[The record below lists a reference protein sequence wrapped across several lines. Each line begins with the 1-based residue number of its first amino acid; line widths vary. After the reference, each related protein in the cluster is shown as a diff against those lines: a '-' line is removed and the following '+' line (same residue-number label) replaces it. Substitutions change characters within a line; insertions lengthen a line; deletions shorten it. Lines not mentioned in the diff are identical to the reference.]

1 MTQTDGHADLAHPAH
16 GRGWRLAVAL
26 AMAACCTAAGWGAYA
41 IALQRY
47 VATRAE
53 EAGQRTTFYAQN
65 LRSTLARYE
74 SLPRLA
80 ALEHVL
86 HAALHAPRQSSDAAL
101 RGAANAY
108 LKQAQSAADLTAVYL
123 LDTTGLTLAASNWD
137 LPSSFV
143 GQNYAFRP
151 YFDEAMREGL
161 GRFYGVGNTTGET
174 GYFLA
179 APVREGNK
187 PGNKPI
193 GAVVV
198 KINLD
203 AFEATLSRS
212 GDTVLL
218 VDRHGVIFL
227 SSIPE
232 WKYRTLGTLSADQRA
247 ALDATRQY
255 APHTLA
261 PLGMDDGKAGS
272 VPFSADR
279 PPEAVRVAP
288 PGKSASTL
296 RVQYRPVGLL
306 GWQVAVLIDP
316 RDEQRTALVAGA
328 SAAFAMALA
337 FAVLVALRLRTRRRE
352 EQRRARAALRE
363 VQRDLE
369 ARIAQRTAELT
380 SANAA
385 LAGKVEAL
393 DAAQR
398 ILRETRDAAVQA
410 GKLAV
415 LGQMAAGITHELN
428 QPLTALTTLSD
439 NANQLAERGRIDE
452 VRGNLT
458 HISQLAERMGRI
470 VSHIKAFSRKGAS
483 GDEARAAVSVDEA
496 IRQALMLVE
505 TRRRQV
511 GVTVTAPPV
520 SADLAVWANAVRLE
534 QVLVNLIRNAIDA
547 TAEAPQPKSAAVHV
561 SVEPIENWVRI
572 TVRDFGPGIP
582 ADVLPR
588 LFEPFFTTKDDG
600 LGLGL
605 GLAISLAIIEDFG
618 GRLIGRN
625 AQDAADGSAGAEFI
639 IELER
644 VVKPHA

>member
-1 MTQTDGHADLAHPAH
+1 M
-16 GRGWRLAVAL
+16 AVAL
-26 AMAACCTAAGWGAYA
+26 AMAACCAAAGWGAYA

-47 VATRAE
+47 VAARAE
-53 EAGQRTTFYAQN
+53 EAGQRTTFYAQS

-86 HAALHAPRQSSDAAL
+86 HAALQANHPPGDAVA

-108 LKQAQSAADLTAVYL
+108 LKEVQAATDLSAAYL

-151 YFDEAMREGL
+151 YFAEAMREGL

-179 APVREGNK
+179 APVRDGSR
-187 PGNKPI
+187 PI

-218 VDRHGVIFL
+218 VDRYGVIFL
-227 SSIPE
+227 SSVPAL
-232 WKYRTLGTLSADQRA
+232 KYRTLGTLSVDQRA

-255 APHTLA
+255 APHTLV
-261 PLGMDDGKAGS
+261 PVDPRAGS
-272 VPFSADR
+272 VPFSADQ
-279 PPEAVRVAP
+279 PPQAVRVAL
-288 PGKSASTL
+288 PGKSASVL

-328 SAAFAMALA
+328 SASFAMALA

-385 LAGKVEAL
+385 LASKVEAL

-458 HISQLAERMGRI
+458 HISQLANRMGRI
-470 VSHIKAFSRKGAS
+470 VSHIKAFSRKGDA
-483 GDEARAAVSVDEA
+483 ARAAVSVDEA

-511 GVTVTAPPV
+511 GVTVTAPSVP
-520 SADLAVWANAVRLE
+520 ADLAVWANAVRLE

-547 TAEAPQPKSAAVHV
+547 SAETPQPRSATVHV
-561 SVEPIENWVRI
+561 SVEPVEKWVRI

-588 LFEPFFTTKDDG
+588 LFEPFFTTKVDG
-600 LGLGL
+600 QGLGL

-618 GRLIGRN
+618 GRLEGRN
-625 AQDAADGSAGAEFI
+625 ADDEGGGAAFI

-644 VVKPHA
+644 AVNPA

>member
-1 MTQTDGHADLAHPAH
+1 MTPPDGHADLAHPAR

-26 AMAACCTAAGWGAYA
+26 AMAACCAAAGWAAYA

-86 HAALHAPRQSSDAAL
+86 HVALLQGAQAGDATM
-101 RGAANAY
+101 RRAANAY
-108 LKQAQSAADLTAVYL
+108 LKEVQAATDLAAAHLIN
-123 LDTTGLTLAASNWD
+123 TTGLTIAASNWD
-137 LPSSFV
+137 LPTSFV

-151 YFDEAMREGL
+151 YFAEAMREGL

-174 GYFLA
+174 GYFVA
-179 APVREGNK
+179 APVREDA
-187 PGNKPI
+187 KPI
-193 GAVVV
+193 GVVVV
-198 KINLD
+198 KVNLD
-203 AFEATLSRS
+203 AFEASLSRS

-227 SSIPE
+227 SSVPE
-232 WKYRTLGTLSADQRA
+232 WKYRTLGALSPEQQT

-255 APHTLA
+255 APHTLT
-261 PLGMDDGKAGS
+261 PLDTQDGG
-272 VPFSADR
+272 VPFSADQ
-279 PPEAVRVAP
+279 PPQDVRVAL
-288 PGKSASTL
+288 PGKSVSTL

-328 SAAFAMALA
+328 SAAFAMGLV
-337 FAVLVALRLRTRRRE
+337 FSVFVALRLRTRRRE

-380 SANAA
+380 SANTA

-470 VSHIKAFSRKGAS
+470 VSHIKAFSRKGDA
-483 GDEARAAVSVDEA
+483 ARAAVSVDEA

-511 GVTVTAPPV
+511 GVTVTAPLVP
-520 SADLAVWANAVRLE
+520 ADLAVWANAVRLE

-547 TAEAPQPKSAAVHV
+547 MAETAQPESAAVHV
-561 SVEPIENWVRI
+561 RVEPIENWVRI
-572 TVRDFGPGIP
+572 TVRDVGPGIP
-582 ADVLPR
+582 SDVLPR

-618 GRLIGRN
+618 GRLVGQN
-625 AQDAADGSAGAEFI
+625 ADDGAGGAEFV

>member
-1 MTQTDGHADLAHPAH
+1 MSHPDGHADTAHPAH

-26 AMAACCTAAGWGAYA
+26 AMAACCAAAGGGAYA

-47 VATRAE
+47 VATRVE
-53 EAGQRTTFYAQN
+53 EAGQRTTFDAQN

-86 HAALHAPRQSSDAAL
+86 HVALQAPRQQPDAAL

-108 LKQAQSAADLTAVYL
+108 LKQVQNAADLTAVYL
-123 LDTTGLTLAASNWD
+123 MDATGQTLAASNWD
-137 LPSSFV
+137 LPSSFI

-151 YFDEAMREGL
+151 YFEDAMREGL

-179 APVREGNK
+179 APVREGS
-187 PGNKPI
+187 PDHRPI
-193 GAVVV
+193 GAVAV

-203 AFEATLSRS
+203 SFEATLSRS

-227 SSIPE
+227 SSVPE
-232 WKYRTLGTLSADQRA
+232 WKYRTLGTLSVEQRA

-255 APHTLA
+255 APHTLT
-261 PLGMDDGKAGS
+261 PLDAQGES
-272 VPFSADR
+272 VPVSADHA
-279 PPEAVRVAP
+279 PQTVRVAL
-288 PGKSASTL
+288 PGKSVSTL
-296 RVQYRPVGLL
+296 RAQYRPVGLL

-352 EQRRARAALRE
+352 EQRRARDALRE

-452 VRGNLT
+452 VRSNLT
-458 HISQLAERMGRI
+458 HISRLAERMGRI
-470 VSHIKAFSRKGAS
+470 VSHIKAFSRKGDA
-483 GDEARAAVSVDEA
+483 ARAAVSVDEA

-505 TRRRQV
+505 SRRRQV
-511 GVTVTAPPV
+511 GVTVVAAPVP
-520 SADLAVWANAVRLE
+520 ADLAVWANAVRLE

-547 TAEAPQPKSAAVHV
+547 TAEAPQSASAAVHV
-561 SVEPIENWVRI
+561 GVEPDEKWVRI
-572 TVRDFGPGIP
+572 TVRDFGAGIP

-588 LFEPFFTTKDDG
+588 LFEPFFTTKDEG
-600 LGLGL
+600 QGLGL
-605 GLAISLAIIEDFG
+605 GLAISLAIVEDFG
-618 GRLIGRN
+618 GRLTGHN
-625 AQDAADGSAGAEFI
+625 AQDGNGGAQFI

-644 VVKPHA
+644 VVKPH

>member
-1 MTQTDGHADLAHPAH
+1 MSHPDGHADTAHPAH

-26 AMAACCTAAGWGAYA
+26 AMAACCAAAGGGAYA

-47 VATRAE
+47 VATRVE

-86 HAALHAPRQSSDAAL
+86 HVALQAPRQQPDAAL

-108 LKQAQSAADLTAVYL
+108 LKQVQNAADLTAVYL
-123 LDTTGLTLAASNWD
+123 MDATGQTLAASNWD
-137 LPSSFV
+137 LPSSFI

-151 YFDEAMREGL
+151 YFEDAMREGL

-179 APVREGNK
+179 APVREGS
-187 PGNKPI
+187 PDHRPI
-193 GAVVV
+193 GAVAV

-203 AFEATLSRS
+203 SFEATLSRS

-227 SSIPE
+227 SSVPE
-232 WKYRTLGTLSADQRA
+232 WKYRTLGTLSVEQRA

-255 APHTLA
+255 APHTLT
-261 PLGMDDGKAGS
+261 PLDAQGES
-272 VPFSADR
+272 VPVSADHA
-279 PPEAVRVAP
+279 PQTVRVAL
-288 PGKSASTL
+288 PGKSVSTL
-296 RVQYRPVGLL
+296 RAQYRPVGLL

-352 EQRRARAALRE
+352 EQRRARDALRE

-452 VRGNLT
+452 VRSNLT
-458 HISQLAERMGRI
+458 HISRLAERMGRI
-470 VSHIKAFSRKGAS
+470 VSHIKAFSRKGDA
-483 GDEARAAVSVDEA
+483 ARAAVSVDEA

-505 TRRRQV
+505 SRRRQV
-511 GVTVTAPPV
+511 GVTVVAAPVP
-520 SADLAVWANAVRLE
+520 ADLAVWANAVRLE

-547 TAEAPQPKSAAVHV
+547 TAEAPQSASAAVHV
-561 SVEPIENWVRI
+561 GVEPDEKWVRI
-572 TVRDFGPGIP
+572 TVRDFGAGIP

-588 LFEPFFTTKDDG
+588 LFEPFFTTKDEG
-600 LGLGL
+600 QGLGL
-605 GLAISLAIIEDFG
+605 GLASSLAIVEDFG
-618 GRLIGRN
+618 GRLTGHN
-625 AQDAADGSAGAEFI
+625 AQDGNGGAQFI

-644 VVKPHA
+644 VVKPH

>member
-1 MTQTDGHADLAHPAH
+1 MTPPDGHADLAHPAR

-26 AMAACCTAAGWGAYA
+26 AMAACCAAAGWAAYA

-86 HAALHAPRQSSDAAL
+86 HVALLQGAQAGDATM
-101 RGAANAY
+101 RRAANAY
-108 LKQAQSAADLTAVYL
+108 LKEVQAATDLAAAHLIN
-123 LDTTGLTLAASNWD
+123 TTGLTIAASNWD
-137 LPSSFV
+137 LPTSFV
-143 GQNYAFRP
+143 GQNYALRP
-151 YFDEAMREGL
+151 YFAEAMREGL

-174 GYFLA
+174 GYFVA
-179 APVREGNK
+179 APVREDA
-187 PGNKPI
+187 KPI
-193 GAVVV
+193 GVVVV
-198 KINLD
+198 KVNLD
-203 AFEATLSRS
+203 AFEASLSRS

-227 SSIPE
+227 SSVPE
-232 WKYRTLGTLSADQRA
+232 WKYRTLGALSPEQQT

-255 APHTLA
+255 APHTLT
-261 PLGMDDGKAGS
+261 PLDTQDGG
-272 VPFSADR
+272 VPFSADQ
-279 PPEAVRVAP
+279 PPQAVRVAL
-288 PGKSASTL
+288 PGKSVSTL

-328 SAAFAMALA
+328 SAAFAMGLV
-337 FAVLVALRLRTRRRE
+337 FSVFVALRLRTRRRE

-380 SANAA
+380 SANTA

-470 VSHIKAFSRKGAS
+470 VSHIKAFSRKGDA
-483 GDEARAAVSVDEA
+483 ARAAVSVDEA

-511 GVTVTAPPV
+511 GVTVTAPLVP
-520 SADLAVWANAVRLE
+520 ADLAVWANAVRLE

-547 TAEAPQPKSAAVHV
+547 MAETAQPESAAVHV
-561 SVEPIENWVRI
+561 RVEPIENWVRI
-572 TVRDFGPGIP
+572 TVRDVGPGIP
-582 ADVLPR
+582 SDVLPR

-618 GRLIGRN
+618 GRLVGQN
-625 AQDAADGSAGAEFI
+625 ADDGAGGAEFV

>member
-1 MTQTDGHADLAHPAH
+1 MHPSDGHADLAHPVR

-26 AMAACCTAAGWGAYA
+26 AMAACCVAAGWGAYS

-86 HAALHAPRQSSDAAL
+86 HVALLEGPQAGDATM
-101 RGAANAY
+101 RRAANAY
-108 LKQAQSAADLTAVYL
+108 LKEVQAATDLAAAHLINTA
-123 LDTTGLTLAASNWD
+123 GLTIAASNWD
-137 LPSSFV
+137 LPTSFV

-151 YFDEAMREGL
+151 YFAEAMREGL

-174 GYFLA
+174 GYFVA
-179 APVREGNK
+179 APVCEGAT
-187 PGNKPI
+187 PI
-193 GAVVV
+193 GVVVV
-198 KINLD
+198 KVNLD
-203 AFEATLSRS
+203 AFEASLSRS

-227 SSIPE
+227 SSVPE
-232 WKYRTLGTLSADQRA
+232 WKYRTLGTLSPEQQT

-255 APHTLA
+255 APHTLT
-261 PLGMDDGKAGS
+261 PLDSQAGG
-272 VPFSADR
+272 VPFSADQ
-279 PPEAVRVAP
+279 PPQTVRVAL
-288 PGKSASTL
+288 PGKSVSTL

-328 SAAFAMALA
+328 SAAFAMALV
-337 FAVLVALRLRTRRRE
+337 FSVFVALRLRTRRRE

-380 SANAA
+380 SANTA

-470 VSHIKAFSRKGAS
+470 VSHIKAFSRKGDA
-483 GDEARAAVSVDEA
+483 ARATVSVDEA

-505 TRRRQV
+505 TRRRQAR
-511 GVTVTAPPV
+511 VTVMAEPV
-520 SADLAVWANAVRLE
+520 PADLAVWANAVRLE

-547 TAEAPQPKSAAVHV
+547 MAEAAQPESAAVHV
-561 SVEPIENWVRI
+561 RVETTQKWVRI

-618 GRLIGRN
+618 GRLEGRN
-625 AQDAADGSAGAEFI
+625 AEDGAGGAEFV

-644 VVKPHA
+644 AGT

>member
-1 MTQTDGHADLAHPAH
+1 MTPPDGHADLAHPAR

-26 AMAACCTAAGWGAYA
+26 AMAACCAAAGWAAYA

-86 HAALHAPRQSSDAAL
+86 HVALLQGAQAGDATM
-101 RGAANAY
+101 RRAANAY
-108 LKQAQSAADLTAVYL
+108 LKEVQAATDLAAAHLIN
-123 LDTTGLTLAASNWD
+123 TTGLTIAASNWD
-137 LPSSFV
+137 LPTSFV

-151 YFDEAMREGL
+151 YFAEAMREGL

-174 GYFLA
+174 GYFVA
-179 APVREGNK
+179 APVREDA
-187 PGNKPI
+187 KPI
-193 GAVVV
+193 GVVVV
-198 KINLD
+198 KVNLD
-203 AFEATLSRS
+203 AFEASLSRS

-227 SSIPE
+227 SSVPE
-232 WKYRTLGTLSADQRA
+232 WKYRTLGALSPEQQT

-255 APHTLA
+255 APHTLT
-261 PLGMDDGKAGS
+261 PLDTQDGG
-272 VPFSADR
+272 VPFSADQ
-279 PPEAVRVAP
+279 PPQAVRVAL
-288 PGKSASTL
+288 PGKSVSTL

-328 SAAFAMALA
+328 SAAFAMGLV
-337 FAVLVALRLRTRRRE
+337 FSVFVALRLRTRRRE

-380 SANAA
+380 SANTA

-439 NANQLAERGRIDE
+439 NANKLAERGRIDE

-470 VSHIKAFSRKGAS
+470 VSHIKAFSRKGDA
-483 GDEARAAVSVDEA
+483 ARAAVSVDEA

-511 GVTVTAPPV
+511 GVTVTAPLVP
-520 SADLAVWANAVRLE
+520 ADLAVWANAVRLE

-547 TAEAPQPKSAAVHV
+547 MAETAQPESAAVHV
-561 SVEPIENWVRI
+561 RVEPIENWVRI
-572 TVRDFGPGIP
+572 TVRDVGPGIP
-582 ADVLPR
+582 SDVLPR

-618 GRLIGRN
+618 GRLVGQN
-625 AQDAADGSAGAEFI
+625 ADDGAGGAEFV

>member
-1 MTQTDGHADLAHPAH
+1 MTPTDGHADLAHPAH

-26 AMAACCTAAGWGAYA
+26 AMAACCAAAGWGAYA

-470 VSHIKAFSRKGAS
+470 VSHIKAFSRKGDA
-483 GDEARAAVSVDEA
+483 ARAAVSVDEA

-505 TRRRQV
+505 TRRRQA
-511 GVTVTAPPV
+511 GVTVMADPLPT
-520 SADLAVWANAVRLE
+520 DLAVWANAVRLE

-547 TAEAPQPKSAAVHV
+547 TAEAPAAESAIVRV
-561 SVEPIENWVRI
+561 SVRPIEKWVRI

-600 LGLGL
+600 QGLGL

-618 GRLIGRN
+618 GRLEGRN
-625 AQDAADGSAGAEFI
+625 AADDAGGAEFI

-644 VVKPHA
+644 VVKPT

>member
-1 MTQTDGHADLAHPAH
+1 MSPSDGHADLAHPAR
-16 GRGWRLAVAL
+16 GRRWRLAVAL
-26 AMAACCTAAGWGAYA
+26 SMVACCAAAGWGAYA

-86 HAALHAPRQSSDAAL
+86 HVALQAPHPPADAAL

-108 LKQAQSAADLTAVYL
+108 LKQAQSAADLTAIYL

-179 APVREGNK
+179 APVREG
-187 PGNKPI
+187 GKPI

-227 SSIPE
+227 SSVPE
-232 WKYRTLGTLSADQRA
+232 WKYRTLGTLSAGQRA

-255 APHTLA
+255 APHTLT
-261 PLGMDDGKAGS
+261 PLDPQAGG
-272 VPFSADR
+272 VPFSADQ
-279 PPEAVRVAP
+279 PPQTVKAAL

-369 ARIAQRTAELT
+369 ARIVQRTAELT
-380 SANAA
+380 SANTA

-470 VSHIKAFSRKGAS
+470 VSHIKAFSRKGDA
-483 GDEARAAVSVDEA
+483 ARAAVSVDEA

-505 TRRRQV
+505 TRRRQA
-511 GVTVTAPPV
+511 GVALNAPTVP
-520 SADLAVWANAVRLE
+520 ADLSVWANAVRLE

-547 TAEAPQPKSAAVHV
+547 TAELSQRASATVDV
-561 SVEPIENWVRI
+561 RVDSIEHWVRI

-600 LGLGL
+600 QGLGL

-625 AQDAADGSAGAEFI
+625 AQDGAGGAEFI

>member
-1 MTQTDGHADLAHPAH
+1 MTPPDGHADLAHPAR

-26 AMAACCTAAGWGAYA
+26 AMAACCAAAGWAAYA

-86 HAALHAPRQSSDAAL
+86 HVALLQGAQAGDATM
-101 RGAANAY
+101 RRAANAY
-108 LKQAQSAADLTAVYL
+108 LKEVQAATDLAAAHLIN
-123 LDTTGLTLAASNWD
+123 TTGLTIAASNWD
-137 LPSSFV
+137 LPTSFV

-151 YFDEAMREGL
+151 YFAEAMREGL

-174 GYFLA
+174 GYFVA
-179 APVREGNK
+179 APVREDA
-187 PGNKPI
+187 KPI
-193 GAVVV
+193 GVVVV
-198 KINLD
+198 KVNLD
-203 AFEATLSRS
+203 AFEASLSRS

-227 SSIPE
+227 SSVPE
-232 WKYRTLGTLSADQRA
+232 WKYRTLGALSPEQQT

-255 APHTLA
+255 APHTLT
-261 PLGMDDGKAGS
+261 PLDTQDGG
-272 VPFSADR
+272 VPFSGDQ
-279 PPEAVRVAP
+279 PPQAVRVAL
-288 PGKSASTL
+288 PGKSVSTL

-328 SAAFAMALA
+328 SAAFAMGLV
-337 FAVLVALRLRTRRRE
+337 FSVFVALRLRTRRRE

-380 SANAA
+380 SANTA

-470 VSHIKAFSRKGAS
+470 VSHIKAFSRKGDA
-483 GDEARAAVSVDEA
+483 ARAAVSVDEA

-511 GVTVTAPPV
+511 GVTVTAPLVP
-520 SADLAVWANAVRLE
+520 ADLAVWANAVRLE

-547 TAEAPQPKSAAVHV
+547 MAETAQPESAAVHV
-561 SVEPIENWVRI
+561 RVEPIENWVRI
-572 TVRDFGPGIP
+572 TVRDVGPGIP
-582 ADVLPR
+582 SDVLPR

-618 GRLIGRN
+618 GRLVGQN
-625 AQDAADGSAGAEFI
+625 ADDGAGGAEFV

>member
-1 MTQTDGHADLAHPAH
+1 MSPSDGHADLAPLAQSAR
-16 GRGWRLAVAL
+16 GRGWPSWQLAVAL
-26 AMAACCTAAGWGAYA
+26 AMAACCAAAGWGAYA

-86 HAALHAPRQSSDAAL
+86 HVALQANHQPSDAVM
-101 RGAANAY
+101 RRAANAY
-108 LKQAQSAADLTAVYL
+108 LKEVQAATDLSAAYL
-123 LDTTGLTLAASNWD
+123 LDTSGLTLAASNWD
-137 LPSSFV
+137 LPSSFI
-143 GQNYAFRP
+143 GKNYAFRP

-179 APVREGNK
+179 APVREGT
-187 PGNKPI
+187 KPI

-227 SSIPE
+227 SSVPA
-232 WKYRTLGTLSADQRA
+232 WKYRTLGTLSPEQHT

-255 APHTLA
+255 APHTLT
-261 PLGMDDGKAGS
+261 PLGTDERKAQS
-272 VPFSADR
+272 VPFSADH
-279 PPEAVRVAP
+279 PPETVRVAL

-296 RVQYRPVGLL
+296 HVQYRPVGLL

-352 EQRRARAALRE
+352 EQRRARDALRE

-380 SANAA
+380 SANTA
-385 LAGKVEAL
+385 LASKVEAL

-470 VSHIKAFSRKGAS
+470 VSHIKAFSRKGDA
-483 GDEARAAVSVDEA
+483 ARAAISVDEA

-520 SADLAVWANAVRLE
+520 PAELAVWANAVRLE

-547 TAEAPQPKSAAVHV
+547 MTEVAQQESAAVHV
-561 SVEPIENWVRI
+561 RVETAQKWVRI

-582 ADVLPR
+582 TDVLPR

-625 AQDAADGSAGAEFI
+625 AQDGAGGAEFI
-639 IELER
+639 IELEH

>member
-1 MTQTDGHADLAHPAH
+1 MPPSDGHADLAHPARW
-16 GRGWRLAVAL
+16 RGWRLAVAL
-26 AMAACCTAAGWGAYA
+26 AMAACCAAAGWGAYA

-86 HAALHAPRQSSDAAL
+86 HVALQEDPQAGDAVT
-101 RGAANAY
+101 RRAANAY
-108 LKQAQSAADLTAVYL
+108 LKEVQAATDLAAAHLINS
-123 LDTTGLTLAASNWD
+123 TGLTIAASNWD
-137 LPSSFV
+137 LPTSFV

-151 YFDEAMREGL
+151 YFAEAMREGL

-174 GYFLA
+174 GYFVA
-179 APVREGNK
+179 APVRED
-187 PGNKPI
+187 NKPI
-193 GAVVV
+193 GVVVV
-198 KINLD
+198 KVNLD

-227 SSIPE
+227 SSVPE
-232 WKYRTLGTLSADQRA
+232 WKYRTLGTLSAEQQA

-255 APHTLA
+255 APHTLT
-261 PLGMDDGKAGS
+261 PLGMNDGQAGG
-272 VPFSADR
+272 VPFSADQ
-279 PPEAVRVAP
+279 PPQTVRVALH
-288 PGKSASTL
+288 GKSVSTL

-328 SAAFAMALA
+328 SAAFAMALI

-352 EQRRARAALRE
+352 EQRRARDALRE

-385 LAGKVEAL
+385 LATKVEAL

-458 HISQLAERMGRI
+458 HISQLANRMGRI

-483 GDEARAAVSVDEA
+483 GDEARTAVSVDEA

-511 GVTVTAPPV
+511 GVTVVTAPVP
-520 SADLAVWANAVRLE
+520 ADLAVWANAVRLE

-547 TAEAPQPKSAAVHV
+547 MADVPQPASAAVRV
-561 SVEPIENWVRI
+561 SVEPTEKWVRI
-572 TVRDFGPGIP
+572 TVRDCGPGIP

-600 LGLGL
+600 QGLGL

-618 GRLIGRN
+618 GRLEGRN
-625 AQDAADGSAGAEFI
+625 AEHDVGGAGGAEFV

-644 VVKPHA
+644 AV

>member
-1 MTQTDGHADLAHPAH
+1 MSPTDGHADLAHPVH

-26 AMAACCTAAGWGAYA
+26 AMAACCAAAGWGAYA

-86 HAALHAPRQSSDAAL
+86 HVALQENPRAGDAVM
-101 RGAANAY
+101 RRAANAY
-108 LKQAQSAADLTAVYL
+108 LKEVQAATDLAAAHLIN
-123 LDTTGLTLAASNWD
+123 TTGLTIAASNWD
-137 LPSSFV
+137 LPTSFV

-151 YFDEAMREGL
+151 YFVEAMREGL

-174 GYFLA
+174 GYFVA
-179 APVREGNK
+179 APVRED
-187 PGNKPI
+187 NKPI
-193 GAVVV
+193 GVVVV
-198 KINLD
+198 KVNLD
-203 AFEATLSRS
+203 AFESTLSRS

-227 SSIPE
+227 SSVPA
-232 WKYRTLGTLSADQRA
+232 WKYRTLGTLNADQRA

-255 APHTLA
+255 APHTLT
-261 PLGMDDGKAGS
+261 PLGMNDGQAAG
-272 VPFSADR
+272 VPFSADQ
-279 PPEAVRVAP
+279 PPQTVRVAL
-288 PGKSASTL
+288 PGKSVSTL

-328 SAAFAMALA
+328 SAAFAMALI
-337 FAVLVALRLRTRRRE
+337 FAVFVALRLRTRRRE
-352 EQRRARAALRE
+352 EQHRARAALRE

-369 ARIAQRTAELT
+369 ARIVQRTAELT
-380 SANAA
+380 SANTA
-385 LAGKVEAL
+385 LASKVEAL

-470 VSHIKAFSRKGAS
+470 VSHIKAFSRKGAN

-505 TRRRQV
+505 TRRRQA
-511 GVTVTAPPV
+511 GVTVMTEPV
-520 SADLAVWANAVRLE
+520 PADLAVWANAVRLE

-547 TAEAPQPKSAAVHV
+547 TAEAPKRESVAVHV

-600 LGLGL
+600 QGLGL

-618 GRLIGRN
+618 GRLEGHSVAN
-625 AQDAADGSAGAEFI
+625 AVGDDAGGAEFI

-644 VVKPHA
+644 VVKPT

>member
-1 MTQTDGHADLAHPAH
+1 M
-16 GRGWRLAVAL
+16 AVAL
-26 AMAACCTAAGWGAYA
+26 AMAACCAAAGWGAYA

-47 VATRAE
+47 VAARAE

-86 HAALHAPRQSSDAAL
+86 HVALLENPEAGDAVPR
-101 RGAANAY
+101 RAANAY
-108 LKQAQSAADLTAVYL
+108 LKEVQAATDLAAAHLIN
-123 LDTTGLTLAASNWD
+123 TTGLTIAASNWD
-137 LPSSFV
+137 LPTSFV

-151 YFDEAMREGL
+151 YFVEAMREGL

-174 GYFLA
+174 GYFVA
-179 APVREGNK
+179 APVREDNT
-187 PGNKPI
+187 PI
-193 GAVVV
+193 GVVVV
-198 KINLD
+198 KVNLD

-227 SSIPE
+227 SSVPE

-255 APHTLA
+255 APHILA
-261 PLGMDDGKAGS
+261 PLGMNDGQGAS
-272 VPFSADR
+272 VPFSADQ
-279 PPEAVRVAP
+279 PPQTVRVAL
-288 PGKSASTL
+288 PGKSVSTL

-328 SAAFAMALA
+328 SAAFAMALI
-337 FAVLVALRLRTRRRE
+337 FAVLVALRLRQRRRE
-352 EQRRARAALRE
+352 EQHRARAALRE

-380 SANAA
+380 SANTA

-428 QPLTALTTLSD
+428 QPLAALRTFSD
-439 NANQLAERGRIDE
+439 NTRILLERGQHGAATD
-452 VRGNLT
+452 NLQAIADLT
-458 HISQLAERMGRI
+458 ERMGKITAQLKLFAGR
-470 VSHIKAFSRKGAS
+470 SRRKVVDVQVRVALDHTLALLRPRL
-483 GDEARAAVSVDEA
+483 GDV
-496 IRQALMLVE
+496 LVE
-505 TRRRQV
+505 LHWRIPETEAVVR
-511 GVTVTAPPV
+511 
-520 SADLAVWANAVRLE
+520 ADELKLE
-534 QVLVNLIRNAIDA
+534 QVLINLVGNALDAINANEPVRAGRIDIIIG
-547 TAEAPQPKSAAVHV
+547 
-561 SVEPIENWVRI
+561 PIEGAQAPSNQLSI
-572 TVRDFGPGIP
+572 AVRDNGPGIP
-582 ADVLPR
+582 PDAMPH
-588 LFEPFFTTKDDG
+588 LFEPFFTTKEIG
-600 LGLGL
+600 QGLGL
-605 GLAISLAIIEDFG
+605 GLAISTSIARDFG
-618 GRLIGRN
+618 GSLSAANVPGGG
-625 AQDAADGSAGAEFI
+625 AQFTLTLVRADVTSAAS
-639 IELER
+639 L
-644 VVKPHA
+644 

>member
-1 MTQTDGHADLAHPAH
+1 MTPSDGHAGLAHPAR

-26 AMAACCTAAGWGAYA
+26 AMAACCAAAGWGAYA

-86 HAALHAPRQSSDAAL
+86 HVALQAPRHPADAAL

-151 YFDEAMREGL
+151 YFDEAMRAGL

-179 APVREGNK
+179 APVRE
-187 PGNKPI
+187 GNKPI

-227 SSIPE
+227 SSVPE
-232 WKYRTLGTLSADQRA
+232 WKYRMLGTLNADQRA

-261 PLGMDDGKAGS
+261 PLDTQTGG
-272 VPFSADR
+272 VPFSADQ
-279 PPEAVRVAP
+279 PPQTVKVAL
-288 PGKSASTL
+288 PGKSVSTL
-296 RVQYRPVGLL
+296 RVQYRPVDLL

-337 FAVLVALRLRTRRRE
+337 FAVFVALRLRTRRRE
-352 EQRRARAALRE
+352 EQHRARAALRE

-380 SANAA
+380 SANTA
-385 LAGKVEAL
+385 LASKVEAL

-470 VSHIKAFSRKGAS
+470 VSHIKAFSRKGDA
-483 GDEARAAVSVDEA
+483 ARAAVSVDEA

-520 SADLAVWANAVRLE
+520 PTDLAVWANAVRLE

-547 TAEAPQPKSAAVHV
+547 TAEVPQPDSAAVHV
-561 SVEPIENWVRI
+561 WVEPIEKWVRI
-572 TVRDFGPGIP
+572 TVRDCGPGIP
-582 ADVLPR
+582 SDVLPR

-600 LGLGL
+600 QGLGL

-618 GRLIGRN
+618 GRLEGRN
-625 AQDAADGSAGAEFI
+625 VDDGAAGAEFI

>member
-1 MTQTDGHADLAHPAH
+1 VLRG
-16 GRGWRLAVAL
+16 GRG
-26 AMAACCTAAGWGAYA
+26 GAYA

-47 VATRAE
+47 VATRVE

-86 HAALHAPRQSSDAAL
+86 HVALQAPRQQPDAAL

-108 LKQAQSAADLTAVYL
+108 LKQVQNAADLTAVYL
-123 LDTTGLTLAASNWD
+123 MDATGQTLAASNWD
-137 LPSSFV
+137 LPSSFI

-151 YFDEAMREGL
+151 YFEDAMREGL

-179 APVREGNK
+179 APVREGS
-187 PGNKPI
+187 PDHRPI
-193 GAVVV
+193 GAVAV

-203 AFEATLSRS
+203 SFEATLSRS

-227 SSIPE
+227 SSVPE
-232 WKYRTLGTLSADQRA
+232 WKYRTLGTLSVEQRA

-255 APHTLA
+255 APHTLT
-261 PLGMDDGKAGS
+261 PLDAQGES
-272 VPFSADR
+272 VPVSADHA
-279 PPEAVRVAP
+279 PQTVRVAL
-288 PGKSASTL
+288 PGKSVSTL
-296 RVQYRPVGLL
+296 RAQYRPVGLL

-352 EQRRARAALRE
+352 EQRRARDALRE

-452 VRGNLT
+452 VRSNLT
-458 HISQLAERMGRI
+458 HISRLAERMGRI
-470 VSHIKAFSRKGAS
+470 VSHIKAFSRKGDA
-483 GDEARAAVSVDEA
+483 ARAAVSVDEA

-505 TRRRQV
+505 SRRRQV
-511 GVTVTAPPV
+511 GVTVVAAPVP
-520 SADLAVWANAVRLE
+520 ADLAVWANAVRLE

-547 TAEAPQPKSAAVHV
+547 TAEAPQSASAAVHV
-561 SVEPIENWVRI
+561 GVEPDEKWVRI
-572 TVRDFGPGIP
+572 TVRDFGAGIP

-588 LFEPFFTTKDDG
+588 LFEPFFTTKDEG
-600 LGLGL
+600 QGLGL
-605 GLAISLAIIEDFG
+605 GLAISLAIVEDFG
-618 GRLIGRN
+618 GRLTGHN
-625 AQDAADGSAGAEFI
+625 AQDGNGGAQFI

-644 VVKPHA
+644 VVKPH

>member
-1 MTQTDGHADLAHPAH
+1 MSLSDGHADLAHPAR

-26 AMAACCTAAGWGAYA
+26 AMVACCAAAGWVAYA
-41 IALQRY
+41 VALQRY
-47 VATRAE
+47 VTTRAE

-86 HAALHAPRQSSDAAL
+86 HVALQANHQPGDAVM
-101 RGAANAY
+101 RRAANAY
-108 LKQAQSAADLTAVYL
+108 LKEVQAATDLSAAYL
-123 LDTTGLTLAASNWD
+123 LDTSGLTLAASNWD
-137 LPSSFV
+137 LPSSFI
-143 GQNYAFRP
+143 GKNYAFRP

-179 APVREGNK
+179 APVREGT
-187 PGNKPI
+187 KPI

-227 SSIPE
+227 SSVPA
-232 WKYRTLGTLSADQRA
+232 WKYRTLGTLSPEQQT
-247 ALDATRQY
+247 ALDVTRQY
-255 APHTLA
+255 APHTLT
-261 PLGMDDGKAGS
+261 PLGMDDGNAGS
-272 VPFSADR
+272 VPFSADH
-279 PPEAVRVAP
+279 PPETVRVAL
-288 PGKSASTL
+288 PGRSVSTL

-352 EQRRARAALRE
+352 EQRRARDALRE

-380 SANAA
+380 SANTA
-385 LAGKVEAL
+385 LASKVEAL

-470 VSHIKAFSRKGAS
+470 VSHIKAFSRKGDA
-483 GDEARAAVSVDEA
+483 ARAAVSVDEA

-520 SADLAVWANAVRLE
+520 PADLAVWANAVRLE

-547 TAEAPQPKSAAVHV
+547 TAEAPKRESATVHV
-561 SVEPIENWVRI
+561 GVEPIENWVRI

-625 AQDAADGSAGAEFI
+625 AQDGASGAEFI

-644 VVKPHA
+644 ALKPHA

>member
-1 MTQTDGHADLAHPAH
+1 MTQPDGHADLAHPAR

-26 AMAACCTAAGWGAYA
+26 AMAACCAAAGWGAYA

-86 HAALHAPRQSSDAAL
+86 HVALLEGAQAGDATM
-101 RGAANAY
+101 RRAANAY
-108 LKQAQSAADLTAVYL
+108 LKEVQAATDLAAAHLIN
-123 LDTTGLTLAASNWD
+123 TTGLTIAASNWD
-137 LPSSFV
+137 LPTSFV

-151 YFDEAMREGL
+151 YFAEAMREGL

-174 GYFLA
+174 GYFVA
-179 APVREGNK
+179 APVREDA
-187 PGNKPI
+187 KPI
-193 GAVVV
+193 GVVVV
-198 KINLD
+198 KVNLD
-203 AFEATLSRS
+203 AFEASLSRS

-227 SSIPE
+227 SSVPE
-232 WKYRTLGTLSADQRA
+232 WKYRTLGTLSPEQQT

-255 APHTLA
+255 APHSLT
-261 PLGMDDGKAGS
+261 PLDTQAGG
-272 VPFSADR
+272 VPFSADQ
-279 PPEAVRVAP
+279 PPQTVRVAL

-328 SAAFAMALA
+328 SAAFAMALV
-337 FAVLVALRLRTRRRE
+337 FSVFVALRLRTRRRD

-380 SANAA
+380 SANTA
-385 LAGKVEAL
+385 LASKVEAL

-470 VSHIKAFSRKGAS
+470 VSHIKAFSRKGAR
-483 GDEARAAVSVDEA
+483 GDEARAAVSVDET

-520 SADLAVWANAVRLE
+520 QADLAVWANAVRLE

-547 TAEAPQPKSAAVHV
+547 MAETSQPESAAVHV
-561 SVEPIENWVRI
+561 RVEPIENWVRI

-582 ADVLPR
+582 PDVLPR

-618 GRLIGRN
+618 GRLVGQN
-625 AQDAADGSAGAEFI
+625 ADDGAGGAEFV

>member
-1 MTQTDGHADLAHPAH
+1 
-16 GRGWRLAVAL
+16 
-26 AMAACCTAAGWGAYA
+26 
-41 IALQRY
+41 
-47 VATRAE
+47 
-53 EAGQRTTFYAQN
+53 
-65 LRSTLARYE
+65 
-74 SLPRLA
+74 
-80 ALEHVL
+80 
-86 HAALHAPRQSSDAAL
+86 
-101 RGAANAY
+101 
-108 LKQAQSAADLTAVYL
+108 
-123 LDTTGLTLAASNWD
+123 
-137 LPSSFV
+137 
-143 GQNYAFRP
+143 
-151 YFDEAMREGL
+151 
-161 GRFYGVGNTTGET
+161 
-174 GYFLA
+174 
-179 APVREGNK
+179 VREGS
-187 PGNKPI
+187 PDHRPI
-193 GAVVV
+193 GAVAV

-203 AFEATLSRS
+203 SFEATLSRS

-227 SSIPE
+227 SSVPE
-232 WKYRTLGTLSADQRA
+232 WKYRTLGTLSVEQRA

-255 APHTLA
+255 APHTLT
-261 PLGMDDGKAGS
+261 PLDAQGES
-272 VPFSADR
+272 VPVSADHA
-279 PPEAVRVAP
+279 PQTVRVAL
-288 PGKSASTL
+288 PGKSVSTL
-296 RVQYRPVGLL
+296 RAQYRPVGLL

-352 EQRRARAALRE
+352 EQRRARDALRE

-452 VRGNLT
+452 VRSNLT
-458 HISQLAERMGRI
+458 HISRLAERMGRI
-470 VSHIKAFSRKGAS
+470 VSHIKAFSRKGDA
-483 GDEARAAVSVDEA
+483 ARAAVSVDEA

-505 TRRRQV
+505 SRRRQV
-511 GVTVTAPPV
+511 GVTVVAAPVP
-520 SADLAVWANAVRLE
+520 ADLAVWANAVRLE

-547 TAEAPQPKSAAVHV
+547 TAEAPQSASAAVHV
-561 SVEPIENWVRI
+561 GVEPDEKWVRI
-572 TVRDFGPGIP
+572 TVRDFGAGIP

-588 LFEPFFTTKDDG
+588 LFEPFFTTKDEG
-600 LGLGL
+600 QGLGL
-605 GLAISLAIIEDFG
+605 GLAISLAIVEDFG
-618 GRLIGRN
+618 GRLTGHN
-625 AQDAADGSAGAEFI
+625 AQDGNGGAQFI

-644 VVKPHA
+644 VVKPH